1 MPFSQ
6 VREAL
11 TALGASPFVQ
21 KVIDPTLV
29 ELQRRYMPVLRAIP
43 SQRWTTDIYNF
54 NQRTTVPA
62 GGYVPDGGARSVSNS
77 AYVQLSYQMKHIQ
90 TVGAVTGYAQEVAN
104 LVDLRRTEIAGATQ
118 GYYWDAECG
127 IMWGNSASTAGQAQP
142 QFDGLDTLVSDFTT
156 GYKNCIDF
164 TGATF
169 TPGMLDQIA
178 DNVQRNAKEPVF
190 NSQWMWIMSTTAHS
204 RLAQLTTS
212 TFGTLQRFSNQVE
225 VDAGLIVD
233 SYRNIPILDTSF
245 LSQYGYGEG
254 TVTAATSATGGT
266 LPASTYYYQV
276 TPIFARQGE
285 GTPSAEVSQVASGST
300 STNTLSFAAATG
312 YDGLAPQL
320 YKVWRG
326 NTASGGTGTETFL
339 GYCDATVGL
348 NTDGVTPIAT
358 TSIIDTGAALIP
370 QNAGTVPAVLPT
382 QYYGTNA
389 SMKPPAAGS
398 ENIYLISRN
407 RRNVVRPYVREA
419 TMLNVYPTTSSP
431 DALPF
436 AVIGDMTFA
445 VRASRFVGRG
455 YRINVALTN

>member
-43 SQRWTTDIYNF
+43 TQRWTTDIYNF
-54 NQRTTVPA
+54 NQRTTVPS
-62 GGYVPDGGARSVSNS
+62 GGYVPDGGARTVANS
-77 AYVQLSYQMKHIQ
+77 AYVQLSFQMKHIQ

-127 IMWGNSASTAGQAQP
+127 IMWGNSASTLNQAQP

-164 TGATF
+164 TNSTL

-178 DNVQRNAKEPVF
+178 DVVQKNAKEPVF

-204 RLAQLTTS
+204 RLAQLTS
-212 TFGTLQRFSNQVE
+212 PGYGGLQRFSNQVE

-233 SYRNIPILDTSF
+233 TYRNIPILDTSF
-245 LSQYGYGEG
+245 LSAFGFSMGAVTTG
-254 TVTAATSATGGT
+254 TATTGGT
-266 LPASTYYYQV
+266 LANATYWYRIAPVVSRAGEATAST
-276 TPIFARQGE
+276 
-285 GTPSAEVSQVASGST
+285 EVSQVAGGSST
-300 STNTLSFAAATG
+300 STITLSFTPPTG
-312 YDGLAPQL
+312 YDALAPQL
-320 YKVWRG
+320 YKVYRS
-326 NTASGGTGTETFL
+326 TSTGTETFL
-339 GYCDATVGL
+339 GYVDSTVGL
-348 NTDGVTPIAT
+348 SSDGVTPILT
-358 TSIIDTGAALIP
+358 TSIIDTGSALVP
-370 QNAGTVPAVLPT
+370 QNGSTVPATLPT
-382 QYYGTNA
+382 AYFGTNA
-389 SMKPPAAGS
+389 SMLPPAAGS

-419 TMLNVYPTTSSP
+419 NMLNVYPTTSSP

-436 AVIGDMTFA
+436 AIMGDTCFA

-455 YRINVALTN
+455 CRMAVALVN

>member
-11 TALGASPFVQ
+11 TALGAQPFVQ

-62 GGYVPDGGARSVSNS
+62 GGFVPDGGARTVANS

-104 LVDLRRTEIAGATQ
+104 LVDLRRTEIAGATM
-118 GYYWDAECG
+118 GYYWDAETG
-127 IMWGNSASTAGQAQP
+127 IMWGNAASTANQAQP

-164 TGATF
+164 TGTSM
-169 TPGMLDQIA
+169 TLGMLDQIA
-178 DNVQRNAKEPVF
+178 DVVQKNAKEPVF
-190 NSQWMWIMSTTAHS
+190 NSNWMWIMSTTAHS
-204 RLAQLTTS
+204 RMAQLLE
-212 TFGTLQRFSNQVE
+212 GQQRFQQVQI
-225 VDAGLIVD
+225 DAGLVVD
-233 SYRNIPILDTSF
+233 TYRNIPVLDTSF

-254 TVTAATSATGGT
+254 TVTTATATTGGS
-266 LPASTYYYQV
+266 LAAGTYYYQIV
-276 TPIFARQGE
+276 PIFARQGA
-285 GTPSAEVSQVASGST
+285 GTPSTEVSQATTGAT
-300 STNTLSFAAATG
+300 STVTLSFSAPSG

-320 YKVWRG
+320 YKVFRA
-326 NTASGGTGTETFL
+326 TATGAETFL
-339 GYCDATVGL
+339 GYVDSTVGL
-348 NTDGVTPIAT
+348 AADGVTPIVT
-358 TSIIDTGAALIP
+358 TSIIDTGAALVP
-370 QNAGTVPAVLPT
+370 QNGSTVPATLPT
-382 QYYGTNA
+382 AYYGTNS

-398 ENIYLISRN
+398 EDIYLISRN
-407 RRNVVRPYVREA
+407 KRNVVRPYVREA
-419 TMLNVYPTTSSP
+419 NMLNVYPTTSSP

-436 AVIGDMTFA
+436 AIMGDTVFA

-455 YRINVALTN
+455 YRVLVTLQN

>member
-62 GGYVPDGGARSVSNS
+62 GGFVPDGGARSVANS

-127 IMWGNSASTAGQAQP
+127 IMWGNAASTAGQAQP

-164 TGATF
+164 TGSTF

-178 DNVQRNAKEPVF
+178 DVVQKNAKEPVF

-204 RLAQLTTS
+204 RLAQYTS
-212 TFGTLQRFSNQVE
+212 TTFGTLQRFNQVE
-225 VDAGLIVD
+225 VDAGLVVD
-233 SYRNIPILDTSF
+233 TYRNIPILDTSF
-245 LSQYGYGEG
+245 LSQYGYGQG
-254 TVTAATSATGGT
+254 TVTTATATTGGS
-266 LPASTYYYQV
+266 LANATYYYQV
-276 TPIFARQGE
+276 VPVFARQGP
-285 GTPSAEVSQVASGST
+285 GIASTEVSQAAGGSNT
-300 STNTLSFAAATG
+300 STVTLSFATPTG
-312 YDGLAPQL
+312 YDTLAPQL
-320 YKVWRG
+320 YKVYRS
-326 NTASGGTGTETFL
+326 TTTGTETFL
-339 GYCDATVGL
+339 GYVDATVGL
-348 NTDGVTPIAT
+348 NTDGVTPITT
-358 TSIIDTGAALIP
+358 TSIIDTGTALVP
-370 QNAGTVPAVLPT
+370 QNAGVVPAVLPT
-382 QYYGTNA
+382 AYYGTNTQ
-389 SMKPPAAGS
+389 MKPPAAGS
-398 ENIYLISRN
+398 EDIYLISRN

-419 TMLNVYPTTSSP
+419 NMLNVFPTTSSP

-436 AVIGDMTFA
+436 AVMGDMTFA

-455 YRINVALTN
+455 CRINVALTN